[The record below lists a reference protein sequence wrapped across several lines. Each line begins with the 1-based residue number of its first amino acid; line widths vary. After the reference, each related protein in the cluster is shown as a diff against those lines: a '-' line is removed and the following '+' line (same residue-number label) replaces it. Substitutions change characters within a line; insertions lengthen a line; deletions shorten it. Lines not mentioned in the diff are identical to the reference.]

1 MFLMMIGMVLYKFH
15 QVFPD
20 LSRVWK
26 KQKTVPSLSL
36 QLGSSHQSM
45 LDQDGANPGL
55 PGCQRPYAT
64 SLERQKHPKTGTDI
78 LGMARDSGM

>member
-45 LDQDGANPGL
+45 LDQDGANP
-55 PGCQRPYAT
+55 RPARVPKA
-64 SLERQKHPKTGTDI
+64 LCNFLGAPKTSKNGDRYTGD
-78 LGMARDSGM
+78 GPG